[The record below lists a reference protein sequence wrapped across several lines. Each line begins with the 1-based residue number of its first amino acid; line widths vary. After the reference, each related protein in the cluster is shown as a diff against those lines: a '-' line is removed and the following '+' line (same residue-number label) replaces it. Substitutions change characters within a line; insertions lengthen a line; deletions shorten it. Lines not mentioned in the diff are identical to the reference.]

1 MNIQMNEN
9 MIMNMNMNMD
19 NKNIMPESDILDD
32 ENNLPSQFVAAKRIT
47 IKDYM
52 EKPEEFRS
60 LVNDYCIRRGKPLV
74 ISDMQDVPG
83 WNDATFSLNQLKVYR
98 GDFSKFIYN

>member
-1 MNIQMNEN
+1 MNIQTNTN
-9 MIMNMNMNMD
+9 MSMNMSMD

-60 LVNDYCIRRGKPLV
+60 LVNDYCIRKGNPLV
-74 ISDMQDVPG
+74 ISDMQEVPG
-83 WNDATFSLNQLKVYR
+83 WSDTTFSLNQLKTYR
-98 GDFSKFIYN
+98 GAFSKFI